1 MKCYVW
7 SVLLYGC
14 ETWTMGKTDEM
25 KIQAA
30 EMWFYRRMLK
40 VSWTQKRTNE
50 EVLQMA
56 GADREMIINIRRRQM
71 TFLGHIM
78 RREDI
83 EALILSG
90 KIEGKKTRGRPRVN
104 YLEDMHHNAGLDGSV
119 SKGELLQHTKDRLQ
133 WKSMV
138 ANVRRDMA
146 PW

>member
-1 MKCYVW
+1 MDNEK
-7 SVLLYGC
+7 
-14 ETWTMGKTDEM
+14 KTDEM

-40 VSWTQKRTNE
+40 VSWTQKRTND

-90 KIEGKKTRGRPRVN
+90 KMEGKKARGRPRVN
-104 YLEDMHHNAGLDGSV
+104 YMENIHHNAGMDV
-119 SKGELLQHTKDRLQ
+119 SNGALLQQTKNRQ
-133 WKSMV
+133 KWKSMV
-138 ANVRRDMA
+138 ANVLRDTA
-146 PW
+146 P